1 VLNGIPSR
9 GGSTSFFLFFP
20 LPFVHATGGSISNNP
35 SCNSADDG
43 CDPALPL
50 SGCVV
55 VTTDPVADGPLPS
68 DPLAVVSS
76 LAGCVVVATDSVADG
91 PLPGDPFSMLLGN
104 ISIPGMILSSYL
116 FVS

>member
-1 VLNGIPSR
+1 VEAQLH
-9 GGSTSFFLFFP
+9 FFLFFP
-20 LPFVHATGGSISNNP
+20 LPFVRATGGSISNNP

-50 SGCVV
+50 LGCVV

-76 LAGCVVVATDSVADG
+76 LAGCAVVATDSVADG
-91 PLPGDPFSMLLGN
+91 PLPGDPFS
-104 ISIPGMILSSYL
+104 ICPAAYLSLDKHDLTYFLPFLAS
-116 FVS
+116 ST